1 MRAERDLA
9 IRSRPPHTLRLFL
22 AYFGHGCH
30 VIRSVLLLQLAFLL
44 LGAFVLTLVEP
55 LEFGESLYFT
65 FVTALTIGYGDI
77 APTTALGRITC
88 LLIGV
93 VGLINIGLIV
103 GAATYAVGK
112 AAKQHEDE
120 G

>member
-1 MRAERDLA
+1 
-9 IRSRPPHTLRLFL
+9 
-22 AYFGHGCH
+22 
-30 VIRSVLLLQLAFLL
+30 
-44 LGAFVLTLVEP
+44 
-55 LEFGESLYFT
+55 
-65 FVTALTIGYGDI
+65 LTIGYGDI
-77 APTTALGRITC
+77 VPTTALGRITC

-103 GAATYAVGK
+103 GVATYAVGK